1 MNLILRLVLL
11 AIGVVIAF
19 WLVGLL
25 AAAVALPAIL
35 WLLIKV
41 AIVIAALVYLARTF
55 GVTV

>member
-1 MNLILRLVLL
+1 MNLVIRLVLL

-35 WLLIKV
+35 WLLVKV
-41 AIVIAALVYLARTF
+41 AIVIGALVYLARLF
-55 GVTV
+55 GLAI